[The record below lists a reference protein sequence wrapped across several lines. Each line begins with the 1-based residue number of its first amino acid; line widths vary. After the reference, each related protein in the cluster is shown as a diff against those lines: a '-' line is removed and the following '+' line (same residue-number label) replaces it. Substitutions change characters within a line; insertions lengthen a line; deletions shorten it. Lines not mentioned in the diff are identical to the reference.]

1 MRSFHFETII
11 IPHLCGMMKI
21 GFDAKRA
28 FLNHTGLGNYSRS
41 VITSLAQYFPE
52 NEYFLYTPKTIQN
65 ARTAQLAQSRN
76 LQIRQPSFPLF
87 KSLWRSRLIVPQ
99 LRKDKLDIYHG
110 LSHELP
116 AGLQKTNIRSVVTMH
131 DLIFL
136 RYPQYYKLADR
147 KIYEA
152 KFRYACSHADKIVA
166 ISRQTK
172 RDLCSYFNTPEEKI
186 EVIYQSC
193 DALFTREQPPGALK
207 KIKEKYR
214 LPDQYLL
221 SVGTVEERKKLLL
234 TVQALTMLPDAV
246 KLVVVGKGKAY
257 LEKVKAFI
265 AVHNLR
271 DRVFFLE
278 NIPFTDLPAIYQ
290 LADIFIYP
298 SEFEGFGIPIL
309 EALYSGVPV
318 IAATGSCLE
327 EAGGPD
333 SIYIHPTDKEG
344 LVQAILQI
352 RSNEKLRADMI
363 AAGKKYAALFTER
376 RQAEQLMEL
385 YRKLLAKG

>member
-1 MRSFHFETII
+1 
-11 IPHLCGMMKI
+11 MMKI

-41 VITSLAQYFPE
+41 VITSLAHYFPE
-52 NEYFLYTPKTIQN
+52 NEYFLYTPKSVQD
-65 ARTAQLAQSRN
+65 ARTAALALGSN
-76 LQIRQPSFPLF
+76 LLIRQPAIPLF
-87 KSLWRSRLIVPQ
+87 KSLWRSRLVVPQ
-99 LRKDKLDIYHG
+99 LRKDRLDLYHG
-110 LSHELP
+110 LSHEIP

-166 ISRQTK
+166 ISEQTK
-172 RDLCSYFNTPEEKI
+172 RDIHSYFNVPEDKI

-193 DALFTREQPPGALK
+193 DALFTHQQPAETLK
-207 KIKEKYR
+207 KVKEKYR

-221 SVGTVEERKKLLL
+221 SVGTVEERKNLLL
-234 TVQALTMLPDAV
+234 IVQALVLLPATV

-257 LEKVKAFI
+257 LEKVKTFI
-265 AVHNLR
+265 AAQNLE
-271 DRVFFLE
+271 DRVLFLE
-278 NIPFTDLPAIYQ
+278 NIPFTELPAIYQ
-290 LADIFIYP
+290 LAGIFIYP

-309 EALYSGVPV
+309 EALYSGIPV

-333 SIYIHPTDKEG
+333 SIYIHPTDQEG
-344 LVQAILQI
+344 LAKAVQQI
-352 RSNEKLRADMI
+352 QSNETLRANMI
-363 AAGKKYAALFTER
+363 DAGKKYAAQFTER
-376 RQAEQLMEL
+376 RQAAQLMEL
-385 YRKLLAKG
+385 YRKLLSKG